1 MWWFLHTLFLWIDF
15 SPLKKKSLHSPI
27 IHREELHFSLCS
39 DTLLHPAICND
50 FKVGPHDAYR
60 CFPSSRYKSKSIT
73 KVLGQTLPGLCTRV
87 HPSPSP
93 LSCISEK
100 KVRFH
105 WRRREGSYFKHFL
118 VYLFFFFLQRTPESL
133 NDRLF
138 KAGKIFKNNPFQP
151 CHLALVVIRDKHPSI
166 CSGKRSLGLESETWV
181 RVLLLL
187 VLWL

>member
-27 IHREELHFSLCS
+27 IHKEELHFSLCS

-105 WRRREGSYFKHFL
+105 WRQREGSYFKHFL
-118 VYLFFFFLQRTPESL
+118 VYLFFFFYKEPQNHWMIDCLKQE
-133 NDRLF
+133 
-138 KAGKIFKNNPFQP
+138 
-151 CHLALVVIRDKHPSI
+151 
-166 CSGKRSLGLESETWV
+166 RSLRTIHFSPVTWH
-181 RVLLLL
+181 
-187 VLWL
+187 WWW